1 MMACSIA
8 FVQDLT
14 DVTLAC
20 DDSVVKALSL
30 FVQDQGVPRYG
41 AAMFYPNADR
51 MQSPA
56 RQSTPIPSFQA
67 HSRQV
72 ILTVS

>member
-1 MMACSIA
+1 MLLWPVM
-8 FVQDLT
+8 
-14 DVTLAC
+14 TLLL
-20 DDSVVKALSL
+20 KLYLL

-56 RQSTPIPSFQA
+56 RQSPPIPSFQA

>member
-1 MMACSIA
+1 MLLWPVM
-8 FVQDLT
+8 
-14 DVTLAC
+14 TLLL
-20 DDSVVKALSL
+20 KLYLL
-30 FVQDQGVPRYG
+30 FVQDQGVPRCG

-56 RQSTPIPSFQA
+56 RQSPPIPSFQA

>member
-1 MMACSIA
+1 M
-8 FVQDLT
+8 
-14 DVTLAC
+14 TLLL
-20 DDSVVKALSL
+20 KLYLL

-56 RQSTPIPSFQA
+56 RQSPPIPGFQA